1 MLLLSDFQQYWT
13 LLAKVIQFFVS
24 PEKCKNQRYKF
35 LTPDLQY
42 VNKLYDFLGG
52 VIELKATTSVTL
64 DGKLLAPGNIGYG
77 PRAGGGA
84 GGSVWIDTAEF
95 YGAGNIDVTGGSV
108 GTDADIVAA
117 SGNTC
122 KYFYHYLAG

>member
-1 MLLLSDFQQYWT
+1 M
-13 LLAKVIQFFVS
+13 
-24 PEKCKNQRYKF
+24 
-35 LTPDLQY
+35 
-42 VNKLYDFLGG
+42 
-52 VIELKATTSVTL
+52 TL

-108 GTDADIVAA
+108 GTDGDIVAA
-117 SGNTC
+117 SGNQC
-122 KYFYHYLAG
+122 KYLTLKAPITTAADDKFCDIFPNFQKK

>member
-1 MLLLSDFQQYWT
+1 MSLLKNVKIKDTS
-13 LLAKVIQFFVS
+13 FF
-24 PEKCKNQRYKF
+24 
-35 LTPDLQY
+35 TPDRRY

-108 GTDADIVAA
+108 GTDGDIVAA
-117 SGNTC
+117 SGNQC
-122 KYFYHYLAG
+122 KYFNHYLAGSFYLSHF